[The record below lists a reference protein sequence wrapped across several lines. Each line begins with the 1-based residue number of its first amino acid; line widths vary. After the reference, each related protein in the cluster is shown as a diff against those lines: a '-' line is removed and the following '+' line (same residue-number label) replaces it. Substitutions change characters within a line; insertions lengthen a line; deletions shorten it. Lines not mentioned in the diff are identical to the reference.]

1 MLKLY
6 YKNIRNN
13 ELTAIQEFKKGSWIY
28 SENPTPEEIAQ
39 LVSVYK
45 LDEGLLLDSLDPYEV
60 PRTEL
65 EDGILYIFSRFPYEE
80 NSHILTTPLLIAIG
94 EDFLLTISKNQN
106 PLLQHFLDGKTEFTT
121 TQKAKF
127 LLQIL
132 IKTNSLYKRHIHQI
146 SRKIKEL
153 STRLENID
161 NHDIIKFVDY
171 EGILNDFLSALIPSE
186 LIFERLMQEHML
198 MLFEEDMELVEDL
211 SLSNR
216 QLIEIAKSN
225 LKNIV
230 NVREAYSTIMTNNL
244 NKTMKTLT
252 SITVILTIP
261 TIVASFFGMNVDL
274 PFDNHP
280 LAYVFILL
288 LTFIVGG
295 IVVYFLIKR
304 KLL

>member
-1 MLKLY
+1 
-6 YKNIRNN
+6 
-13 ELTAIQEFKKGSWIY
+13 
-28 SENPTPEEIAQ
+28 
-39 LVSVYK
+39 
-45 LDEGLLLDSLDPYEV
+45 
-60 PRTEL
+60 
-65 EDGILYIFSRFPYEE
+65 
-80 NSHILTTPLLIAIG
+80 
-94 EDFLLTISKNQN
+94 
-106 PLLQHFLDGKTEFTT
+106 
-121 TQKAKF
+121 
-127 LLQIL
+127 
-132 IKTNSLYKRHIHQI
+132 
-146 SRKIKEL
+146 
-153 STRLENID
+153 
-161 NHDIIKFVDY
+161 
-171 EGILNDFLSALIPSE
+171 
-186 LIFERLMQEHML
+186 

>member
-1 MLKLY
+1 VLKLY

-65 EDGILYIFSRFPYEE
+65 EEGILYIFSRFPYEE